1 MGLWVAVQEQPWRP
15 RTADANAQ
23 ADITVPEVSRVEAVE
38 LHAADYPPRTTSATP
53 SAVTPMPAS
62 TCADS
67 ASPNSSQAI
76 TAVVGG
82 TR

>member
-1 MGLWVAVQEQPWRP
+1 
-15 RTADANAQ
+15 
-23 ADITVPEVSRVEAVE
+23 
-38 LHAADYPPRTTSATP
+38 
-53 SAVTPMPAS
+53 VTPMPAS

-67 ASPNSSQAI
+67 ASPNSSQAS